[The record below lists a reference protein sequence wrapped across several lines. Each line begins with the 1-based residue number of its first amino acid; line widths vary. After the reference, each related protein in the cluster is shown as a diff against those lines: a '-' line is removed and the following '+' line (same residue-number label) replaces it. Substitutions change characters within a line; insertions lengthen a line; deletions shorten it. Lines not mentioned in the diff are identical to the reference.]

1 MLSDTI
7 RSQGL
12 QMKGVKL
19 YIEDMPLCYVNP
31 GQPNPY
37 LAVVP
42 TEILESLK
50 IATPSPPLTARLGSL
65 KVLLVNCPRL
75 KTFWY
80 NDRGQGT
87 HFVFDG
93 DERLPPFKELSLRSY
108 NWNHNTSEVR
118 RHWDFSKIRRLD
130 LADVPLGPFLDSVLF
145 TDFRDLQRLRLD
157 DFSAHL
163 PDRRQDITSDQ
174 YTLIKQIKALVEL
187 ELTCH
192 VRSFPIDGISQHAP
206 SLQRLRIRDYVG
218 FSDERRRCP
227 TIAIEDL
234 GTLAFR
240 LVYLR
245 DLELDMDEKTCEAR
259 GFLHTLCSLRQLR
272 TLALHTQTVVDPSQ
286 DEDEDTDLDRERA
299 MQIFSFLVRGKQG
312 VSWRS
317 ITINIGGWKPIM
329 IRRLSSSWREKNSR
343 GIYAERC
350 FVLERGEEGALAV
363 REEQPIVAT

>member
-1 MLSDTI
+1 MLSGTI
-7 RSQGL
+7 RSRDL

-19 YIEDMPLCYVNP
+19 YIEDIPLCDVNP

-37 LAVVP
+37 LAVIP

-50 IATPSPPLTARLGSL
+50 LATPSPPLTARLGSL
-65 KVLLVNCPRL
+65 KTLLVNCPRL

-93 DERLPPFKELSLRSY
+93 DERLPPLKELSLRSY

-130 LADVPLGPFLDSVLF
+130 LVDVPLGPFLDSVLF
-145 TDFRDLQRLRLD
+145 TDFRNLRRLRLD
-157 DFSAHL
+157 DYSAHL
-163 PDRRQDITSDQ
+163 PLDRRQDITSNQ
-174 YTLIKQIKALVEL
+174 YTLIKQITALVEL
-187 ELTCH
+187 EFTCH
-192 VRSFPIDGISQHAP
+192 VQSFPIDGISQHGS

-218 FSDERRRCP
+218 FSDEQRRCP
-227 TIAIEDL
+227 TIATEDL
-234 GTLAFR
+234 GTLAR
-240 LVYLR
+240 QLIYLR

-259 GFLHTLCSLRQLR
+259 GFLYTLCGFRQLR
-272 TLALHTQTVVDPSQ
+272 TLTLHTQTVVNPSQ
-286 DEDEDTDLDRERA
+286 DEEDTDPDRERA

-317 ITINIGGWKPIM
+317 IAINIGGWKPIM
-329 IRRLSSSWREKNSR
+329 VRRLSLPWREKNRR

-350 FVLERGEEGALAV
+350 FVLERGEDGALAM
-363 REEQPIVAT
+363 REEQPTVAT